1 MSRWSETDMAA
12 VLAAAVEQLTPVKR
26 TSLLNENRLKSPN
39 SFEFEVQLRNG
50 QVFVVEV
57 AEKRG

>member
-1 MSRWSETDMAA
+1 MAA

-26 TSLLNENRLKSPN
+26 TSFLNETRVKRPS

-57 AEKRG
+57 AEKQ